1 MFQEKEMYFFE
12 QNSRKVNCQK
22 VVIIPKMIT
31 GEILTDNQYDII
43 EENTRMSLFKKK
55 IFPRDM
61 ISYREA
67 NKNTSNKENNYYFEN
82 KDLCE
87 KVGTSLLL
95 SYFKTPKC
103 ISKSLEEYI
112 TKTDK
117 ILHKILESY
126 KDCKTLESEIVNDIA
141 YFYSSDKIK
150 YISTYDFCVQS
161 IEAIHFITEHSFM
174 KISRLNRD
182 LEDIKHVLLYRE
194 DRDIIS
200 VLNKLMD
207 TIIRFEDV
215 RLPVTYCD
223 EETTENEF
231 KYSRFYI
238 DKDDISDFIT
248 NVRRRKN
255 NFLEEFKNM

>member
-43 EENTRMSLFKKK
+43 EENTAKCHYLKK

-67 NKNTSNKENNYYFEN
+67 NKNGNKENNYYFEN

-126 KDCKTLESEIVNDIA
+126 KDCKTFESEIVNDIA

-174 KISRLNRD
+174 KISRLNKD

-223 EETTENEF
+223 EETNENEF
-231 KYSRFYI
+231 KYFRFYI
-238 DKDDISDFIT
+238 ETDDISDFIT

-255 NFLEEFKNM
+255 NFLEEFKNI